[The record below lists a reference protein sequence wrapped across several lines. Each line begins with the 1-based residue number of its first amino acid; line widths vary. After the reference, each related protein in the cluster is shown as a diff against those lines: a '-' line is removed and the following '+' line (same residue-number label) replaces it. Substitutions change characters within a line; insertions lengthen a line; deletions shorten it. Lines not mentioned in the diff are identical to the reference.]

1 MTVLSFSN
9 KLISQNA
16 NLHFLVLS
24 KPLSFKVAISS
35 SFINFNV
42 NRTLNRDSFL
52 SKLVCKHN
60 FFNFMAMIESP
71 INP

>member
-1 MTVLSFSN
+1 MTVLSFAN

-16 NLHFLVLS
+16 NLRFLILS
-24 KPLSFKVAISS
+24 KPLSFKVKLVRL
-35 SFINFNV
+35 FINFIV

-52 SKLVCKHN
+52 SKLICKHN
-60 FFNFMAMIESP
+60 FFNFMAMVELP

>member
-1 MTVLSFSN
+1 MTVLSFAN

-16 NLHFLVLS
+16 NLHFLILS
-24 KPLSFKVAISS
+24 KPLSFKVKISS

-42 NRTLNRDSFL
+42 NRTFNRDSFL

-60 FFNFMAMIESP
+60 FSFMAMVESP

>member
-1 MTVLSFSN
+1 MRTCNSS
-9 KLISQNA
+9 
-16 NLHFLVLS
+16 LS
-24 KPLSFKVAISS
+24 KPLSFKVAIRS
-35 SFINFNV
+35 SFIKFNV

-60 FFNFMAMIESP
+60 FNFMAMVESP